1 MYCHQK
7 RDTRDAW
14 ADDDAS
20 APTEWDK
27 GDRGAIS
34 REVHNAQESPRE
46 SLRLASLLDPAQQC
60 ARQGDGPFDLAAAA
74 ECLCLLEEAFVI
86 ALHDDIVADI
96 VARMASANIL
106 RDADAS
112 VCAYSRLTVECDRRA
127 LAQPC
132 AQPHAAECPLC
143 ACPPSVVTIERA
155 LDRLDALDRGLG
167 ARASLVDARTQ
178 AMRSALTNPDGAVTT
193 VDAYRGYMYAVYAT
207 LCARYMSFW
216 ALVTRQPLL
225 RRASVRRTPPHYV
238 TRASASQERTWGGA
252 CILTPRDLAL
262 DLSDMGHDKVGR
274 LLMIQQQMTPV
285 YDVGPPLSL
294 MPFPGA
300 QPTCRRWA
308 ALPDAETVARAVD
321 IHERRLL
328 DIV

>member
-1 MYCHQK
+1 MYCHPK
-7 RDTRDAW
+7 RETHETWADNPYMPAGCGGINSGGILDETRDVQV
-14 ADDDAS
+14 S
-20 APTEWDK
+20 
-27 GDRGAIS
+27 S
-34 REVHNAQESPRE
+34 RE
-46 SLRLASLLDPAQQC
+46 SLRLASLLGPDQQRI
-60 ARQGDGPFDLAAAA
+60 RQGNGPFDLAAAA

-96 VARMASANIL
+96 VGCAASAL
-106 RDADAS
+106 GTHDFDAS
-112 VCAYSRLTVECDRRA
+112 VCAYSRLTIECDRHA

-132 AQPHAAECPLC
+132 TPHHTAACPLC
-143 ACPPSVVTIERA
+143 ACPPSVAAIGRA

-178 AMRSALTNPDGAVTT
+178 AMQRALASPDGAVAA
-193 VDAYRGYMYAVYAT
+193 VDAYRGYLYAVYAT

-238 TRASASQERTWGGA
+238 TCASASQERTWGGA
-252 CILTPRDLAL
+252 YILTPRDLAL

-285 YDVGPPLSL
+285 YDVGPPLTL

-308 ALPDAETVARAVD
+308 ALPDAEIVARAVD

-328 DIV
+328 DNV